1 MLLLEGQRLL
11 HTVPGRSKQAQL
23 LLQWRWQGLQML
35 HMLVP
40 SKNILCEH
48 LQSRFDGCLY
58 LGIG

>member
-35 HMLVP
+35 HM
-40 SKNILCEH
+40 
-48 LQSRFDGCLY
+48 
-58 LGIG
+58 